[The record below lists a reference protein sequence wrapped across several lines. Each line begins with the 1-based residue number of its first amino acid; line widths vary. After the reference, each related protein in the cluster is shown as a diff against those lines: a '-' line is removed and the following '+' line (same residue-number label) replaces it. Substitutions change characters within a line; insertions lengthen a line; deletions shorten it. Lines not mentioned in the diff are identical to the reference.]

1 MLFIIFSKYFKVVIL
16 LEKNPNI
23 EDTTE
28 YMSIVAHKQTALNQL
43 DSLLTYHIENNNLKK
58 ANLLSYW
65 FEDFVKYNLAEET
78 FNPRLLKKY
87 KRGSIIK
94 ANLGF
99 NIGNEEGG
107 LHYCIVL
114 DKSNALSSGTLTII
128 PLTSIKENKKYNST
142 TLNLGNE
149 IYLNLKN
156 ICDRMSQKLSKEYED
171 IWKLPAEK
179 VEQFNTDFKY
189 IKKIEKEISK
199 MKKGSIALVSQIT
212 TISKQRIYDPKTSGD
227 ILANLRVSN
236 NTLDLIDLKIKEL
249 FIK

>member
-1 MLFIIFSKYFKVVIL
+1 ME
-16 LEKNPNI
+16 EKQI
-23 EDTTE
+23 EENKTE
-28 YMSIVAHKQTALNQL
+28 YINTIAHKQLVLNQL

-58 ANLLSYW
+58 ANLLSFW
-65 FEDFVKYNLAEET
+65 FEDFAKYNLAEEN
-78 FNPRLLKKY
+78 FNPKLLKKY

-99 NIGNEEGG
+99 NVGNEEGG

-114 DKSNALSSGTLTII
+114 DKNNALSSGTLTVI
-128 PLTSIKENKKYNST
+128 PLTSIKENKKYNSS
-142 TLNLGNE
+142 TLNLGDE
-149 IYLNLKN
+149 IYLNLKV
-156 ICDRMSQKLSKEYED
+156 ICDKMSQKLSKKYEN

-189 IKKIEKEISK
+189 IKKVEKEILK

-212 TISKQRIYDPKTSGD
+212 TISKQRIYDPKTSND
-227 ILANLRVSN
+227 ILANLRVSS
-236 NTLDLIDLKIKEL
+236 NTLDLIDAKIKEL

>member
-1 MLFIIFSKYFKVVIL
+1 MNELQIV
-16 LEKNPNI
+16 ENKN
-23 EDTTE
+23 E
-28 YMSIVAHKQTALNQL
+28 YINTIAHKQIALNQL
-43 DSLLTYHIENNNLKK
+43 DSLLSYHIKNNDLKK

-65 FEDFVKYNLAEET
+65 FEDFAKYNLNEDN
-78 FNPRLLKKY
+78 FNPKLLKKY

-99 NIGNEEGG
+99 NVGNEEGG

-114 DKSNALSSGTLTII
+114 DKNNTLSSGTLTVI
-128 PLTSIKENKKYNST
+128 PLTSIKENKKYNSS

-149 IYLNLKN
+149 IYLNLKK
-156 ICDRMSQKLSKEYED
+156 ICDNMSQKLSKEYED

-179 VEQFNTDFKY
+179 VKQFNMDFIY
-189 IKKIEKEISK
+189 IKKVEKEIIK

-212 TISKQRIYDPKTSGD
+212 TISKQRIYDPKTSTD

-236 NTLDLIDLKIKEL
+236 NTLNLIDSKIKEL
-249 FIK
+249 FLK

>member
-1 MLFIIFSKYFKVVIL
+1 M
-16 LEKNPNI
+16 
-23 EDTTE
+23 
-28 YMSIVAHKQTALNQL
+28 
-43 DSLLTYHIENNNLKK
+43 
-58 ANLLSYW
+58 
-65 FEDFVKYNLAEET
+65 
-78 FNPRLLKKY
+78 KKY

-114 DKSNALSSGTLTII
+114 DKSNALSSGTLTVI
-128 PLTSIKENKKYNST
+128 PLTSIKESKKYNNS
-142 TLNLGNE
+142 TLNLGSE
-149 IYLNLKN
+149 IYINLKK
-156 ICDRMSQKLSKEYED
+156 ICDNMTKKLSEEYED

-189 IKKIEKEISK
+189 IKKVEKEISK

-212 TISKQRIYDPKTSGD
+212 TISKQRIYDPKTSSD
-227 ILANLRVSN
+227 ILANLRVSD
-236 NTLDLIDLKIKEL
+236 NTLDLIDSKIKEL

>member
-1 MLFIIFSKYFKVVIL
+1 MD
-16 LEKNPNI
+16 EKEI
-23 EDTTE
+23 KEDKTE
-28 YMSIVAHKQTALNQL
+28 YINTVAHKQIALNQL
-43 DSLLTYHIENNNLKK
+43 DSLLTYHIDNNSFKK

-65 FEDFVKYNLAEET
+65 FEDFAKYILAEET
-78 FNPRLLKKY
+78 FNPKLLKKY

-99 NIGNEEGG
+99 NVGNEEGG

-114 DKSNALSSGTLTII
+114 DKSNALSSGTVTVI
-128 PLTSIKENKKYNST
+128 PLTSIKENKTYNKS

-149 IYLNLKN
+149 IYLNLKK
-156 ICDRMSQKLSKEYED
+156 ICDNMSKRLSNEYED

-179 VEQFNTDFKY
+179 VEQFNNDFKY
-189 IKKIEKEISK
+189 IKKVEKEIAK
-199 MKKGSIALVSQIT
+199 MKKGSIALISQIT
-212 TISKQRIYDPKTSGD
+212 TISKQRIYDPKTSTD

-236 NTLDLIDLKIKEL
+236 ITLNLIDNKIKEL

>member
-1 MLFIIFSKYFKVVIL
+1 MD
-16 LEKNPNI
+16 EKEIKENK
-23 EDTTE
+23 TE
-28 YMSIVAHKQTALNQL
+28 YINTVAHKQIALNQL
-43 DSLLTYHIENNNLKK
+43 DSLLTYHIDKNNFKK

-65 FEDFVKYNLAEET
+65 FEDFAKYILAEET
-78 FNPRLLKKY
+78 FNPKLLKKY

-99 NIGNEEGG
+99 NVGNEEGG

-114 DKSNALSSGTLTII
+114 DKSNALSSGTVTVI
-128 PLTSIKENKKYNST
+128 PLTSIKENKTYNKS

-149 IYLNLKN
+149 IYLNLKK
-156 ICDRMSQKLSKEYED
+156 ICDNMSKKLSKEYED

-179 VEQFNTDFKY
+179 VEQFNNDFKY
-189 IKKIEKEISK
+189 IKKVEKEISK
-199 MKKGSIALVSQIT
+199 MKKGSIALISQIT
-212 TISKQRIYDPKTSGD
+212 TISKQRIYDPKISTD

-236 NTLDLIDLKIKEL
+236 TTLDLIDEKIKEL

>member
-1 MLFIIFSKYFKVVIL
+1 MLL
-16 LEKNPNI
+16 LDEKQNTENK
-23 EDTTE
+23 TE
-28 YMSIVAHKQTALNQL
+28 YINTVTHKQIALNQL

-65 FEDFVKYNLAEET
+65 FEDFAKYNLAEET
-78 FNPRLLKKY
+78 FNPKLLKKY

-99 NIGNEEGG
+99 NVGNEEGG
-107 LHYCIVL
+107 LHYCIVI
-114 DKSNALSSGTLTII
+114 DKSNALSSGTLTVI

-142 TLNLGNE
+142 TLNLGDE
-149 IYLNLKN
+149 IYLNLKK
-156 ICDRMSQKLSKEYED
+156 ICDNMSQKLSKEYED

-179 VEQFNTDFKY
+179 VEQFNVDFKY
-189 IKKIEKEISK
+189 IKKVEKEISK

-212 TISKQRIYDPKTSGD
+212 TISKQRIYDPKTSSD

-236 NTLDLIDLKIKEL
+236 NTLDLIDSKIKEL

>member
-1 MLFIIFSKYFKVVIL
+1 M
-16 LEKNPNI
+16 EENQNI
-23 EDTTE
+23 ENKTE
-28 YMSIVAHKQTALNQL
+28 YINTVAHKQIALNQL

-65 FEDFVKYNLAEET
+65 FEDFAKYNLAEET
-78 FNPRLLKKY
+78 FNPKLLKKY

-99 NIGNEEGG
+99 NVGNEEGG

-114 DKSNALSSGTLTII
+114 DKSNALSSGTLTVI

-142 TLNLGNE
+142 TLNLGDE
-149 IYLNLKN
+149 IYLNLKE
-156 ICDRMSQKLSKEYED
+156 ICDNMSQKLSKEYED
-171 IWKLPAEK
+171 IWKLPSEK
-179 VEQFNTDFKY
+179 VEQFNIDFKY
-189 IKKIEKEISK
+189 IKRVEKEISK

-212 TISKQRIYDPKTSGD
+212 TISKQRIYDPKTSSD

-236 NTLDLIDLKIKEL
+236 NTLDLIDSKIKEL